1 MIASTPDVDVEYLEQ
16 FIFQVMNDE
25 FEINIED
32 GSGDDI
38 ASQIIKLRR
47 LTLEGDFALVDEMY
61 AKWQERQRRGEE
73 AVRFEYVENG
83 EGLKDGDEDS
93 VDLERSADEDI
104 EMEQNLS
111 TSTSLQAKPQPIMDE
126 DGFIKVVHKK
136 TR

>member
-1 MIASTPDVDVEYLEQ
+1 
-16 FIFQVMNDE
+16 MNDE

-83 EGLKDGDEDS
+83 EGLEDGDEDS
-93 VDLERSADEDI
+93 VNLERSADEDEDEDEDI

-111 TSTSLQAKPQPIMDE
+111 TPTSLQAKPQPIMDE

-136 TR
+136 KKMNLGI